1 MAGTVVGRTPT
12 RPVLAAV
19 LCWPALLAVVLCW
32 PLLTRP
38 GHPLARDL
46 VFLPH
51 QPLTWGSAGLGD
63 GAPRAV
69 PLDAVMSVIT
79 TVVDGGVVARVL
91 LPLILVLA
99 AAGVVRLLPWLGP
112 VAWLAAAGVTVWNPF
127 VVERLALGQWALLTS
142 YAALPWLLRALARQ
156 RDGTVSSLGPA
167 VGWAALASI
176 TPTGGLFAA
185 AAALAALVARGRQQL
200 VPLALVLL
208 LQLPWLVA
216 GMVGSASRLSDPE
229 GVAAFAPDS
238 EGPFGAAVAVLGL
251 GGIWDS
257 LSEPGS
263 RTTVLAVVTAA
274 VVVAALVSSARELHE
289 RLDLALAWW
298 ILGVG
303 GLVFA
308 LVMTTVPGQTALR
321 VMVAEVPASGLL
333 RDAQKFLAPTVLL
346 VALAVAVAVDRIVRA
361 LRRRLPGGEE
371 VRLVLAVP
379 LVVAPLLLLPDGA
392 RLVWQTLDPV
402 RVPMASYAEV
412 DRITRDSGRAVAVLP
427 WRAYRL
433 FVWGNGLTSSDP
445 APRALRAPTVVS
457 DDLQVGSQRVQGE
470 GALAGRVGEVLA
482 GGGAPRDLGRF
493 GVGWVIVYPDDPDA
507 ASVDVTGL
515 VPRHQDAVLALYEVP
530 DAAPADVPSVG
541 ARTLVAVAYAVAV
554 ALLACVGCAQLAA
567 FLRRRR

>member
-12 RPVLAAV
+12 RTMFAAI
-19 LCWPALLAVVLCW
+19 LCWPALLAVALCW

-46 VFLPH
+46 VFLPY
-51 QPLTWGSAGLGD
+51 QPLTWASAGLGD

-69 PLDAVMSVIT
+69 PLDAVMSVLT
-79 TVVDGGVVARVL
+79 AVVDGGVVARVV

-142 YAALPWLLRALARQ
+142 YAALPWLLRALAHQ
-156 RDGTVSSLGPA
+156 RDGTVSGVGPV

-176 TPTGGLFAA
+176 TPTGGLIAA
-185 AAALAALVARGRQQL
+185 AAALASVMARGRRQL

-216 GMVGSASRLSDPE
+216 GMVSSASRLSDPE

-238 EGPFGAAVAVLGL
+238 EGRFGAAVAVLGL

-257 LSEPGS
+257 LSEPAS
-263 RTTVLAVVTAA
+263 RTTVLAVLTA
-274 VVVAALVSSARELHE
+274 VVVVVTVVSSARELHE

-303 GLVFA
+303 GLLFA
-308 LVMTTVPGQTALR
+308 LVMTTAPGQAALR
-321 VMVAEVPASGLL
+321 VLVAEVPASGLL
-333 RDAQKFLAPTVLL
+333 RDAQKFLVPTVLL
-346 VALAVAVAVDRIVRA
+346 VALAVGVAADRIVRA
-361 LRRRLPGGEE
+361 LRSRLPDAVEL
-371 VRLVLAVP
+371 RLVLAVP
-379 LVVAPLLLLPDGA
+379 LVVVPLLLLPDGT

-402 RVPMASYAEV
+402 RVPMSSYAEV
-412 DRITRDSGRAVAVLP
+412 DRITKDSGRAVAVLP
-427 WRAYRL
+427 WRAYRR
-433 FVWGNGLTSSDP
+433 FAWGHGLTSSDP
-445 APRALRAPTVVS
+445 APRALRARTVVS
-457 DDLQVGSQRVQGE
+457 DDLQVGSRRVQGE

-482 GGGAPRDLGRF
+482 SDGVARDLGRS
-493 GVGWVIVYPDDPDA
+493 
-507 ASVDVTGL
+507 ASG
-515 VPRHQDAVLALYEVP
+515 
-530 DAAPADVPSVG
+530 G
-541 ARTLVAVAYAVAV
+541 
-554 ALLACVGCAQLAA
+554 
-567 FLRRRR
+567 